1 MNQNSNMNEKIS
13 FVIQGPVTS
22 STSLVI
28 TNIRKYFPNSE
39 IVLSTWVGSD
49 LSGVETGCDKI
60 VLNEDPGATVFDFKD
75 NKTNNLNRIIVSS
88 LNGIKAAKNT
98 KVVRLRSDILIIND
112 NINKIVSG
120 LCDNRSDQKL
130 FEKKIVACD
139 TFSLKL
145 DYRRFRQMRLL
156 FHVSDWIYIGCRSDL
171 EELFTIPLVSE
182 PGYSQYFIYYNKS
195 NKDIFPS
202 RLWNMSPEQYITSTN
217 ARKQFGE
224 KIFFPDYTRFND
236 QDVLLSMKF
245 IVDNFN
251 ILSLN
256 ELGVINLKNEYRNI
270 FMKRDFPP
278 SYYYSELDRQIDYDD
293 LHTKLNNHKIFIA
306 NKYSVMP
313 LLHRTYHS
321 LKGDKKT
328 LKTFLVFFTCLIL
341 YPFESIY
348 LNCLRLFN
356 SLKRFPFGQR

>member
-1 MNQNSNMNEKIS
+1 MNQNLNMNEKIS

-49 LSGVETGCDKI
+49 LSGVETACDKI
-60 VLNEDPGATVFDFKD
+60 VLNEDPGATVFDFSD

-88 LNGIKAAKNT
+88 LNGIKEAKNT

-112 NINKIVSG
+112 NINKLVSS
-120 LCDNRSDQKL
+120 LRDNSCDLKIFKN
-130 FEKKIVACD
+130 KIVACD

-156 FHVSDWIYIGCRSDL
+156 FHVSDWIYIGYRSDL

-182 PGYSQYFIYYNKS
+182 PDYSQYFLYHKKS
-195 NKDIFPS
+195 DRDIFPS

-217 ARKQFGE
+217 ARKQFGD
-224 KIFFPDYTRFND
+224 KIFFPDYTHFND
-236 QDVLLSMKF
+236 QDVLLSQKF
-245 IVDNFN
+245 IGDNFN
-251 ILSLN
+251 ILSLD
-256 ELGVINLKNEYRNI
+256 ELGVVNLKNEYRNI
-270 FMKRDFPP
+270 SMERDFPF
-278 SYYYSELDRQIDYDD
+278 SYYYSELDRQIDYDS
-293 LHTKLNNHKIFIA
+293 LNTKLNNYKILIA
-306 NKYSVMP
+306 NKYSVTP
-313 LLHRTYHS
+313 LLHRTYYS

-328 LKTFLVFFTCLIL
+328 IKTFLVFVICLIL

-348 LNCLRLFN
+348 LKYLKFSNLF
-356 SLKRFPFGQR
+356 KRFSSGLK